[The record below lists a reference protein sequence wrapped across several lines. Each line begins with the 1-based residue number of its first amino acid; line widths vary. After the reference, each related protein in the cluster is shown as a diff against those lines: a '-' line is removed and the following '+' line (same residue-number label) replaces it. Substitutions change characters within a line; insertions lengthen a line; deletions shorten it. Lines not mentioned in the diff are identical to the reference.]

1 MTHTFLLRPGSWS
14 AQGRYF
20 DARYR
25 LQTVRGELVVRHEPL
40 HWFVAGALELAESG
54 QRLNLACMV
63 APSNG
68 GAAATWSCA
77 LPGLGD
83 LEGSW
88 ELAGRR
94 MFSSYRS
101 RDGAHAGQATF
112 TRQGETAYLA
122 EGELRRADAIVC
134 SWALTLRP
142 QATGA

>member
-14 AQGRYF
+14 VQGRYF

-25 LQTVRGELVVRHEPL
+25 LQSVRGDLVVRHEPL
-40 HWFVAGALELAESG
+40 HWFVAGALGLAESG
-54 QRLNLACMV
+54 KRLDLACTV

-68 GAAATWSCA
+68 GAAASWSCA
-77 LPGLGD
+77 LPGLGE

-112 TRQGETAYLA
+112 TRQGDTVYLV
-122 EGELRRADAIVC
+122 EGELRRGNDIVC
-134 SWALTLRP
+134 SWEIRLR
-142 QATGA
+142 TIR

>member
-1 MTHTFLLRPGSWS
+1 MIHSFLLRPGAWS

-25 LQTVRGELVVRHEPL
+25 LQSVRGDLVVRHEPL
-40 HWFVAGALELAESG
+40 HWFLQGALELAESG
-54 QRLNLACMV
+54 KRIDLACTV
-63 APSNG
+63 APSKG
-68 GAAATWSCA
+68 GASATWSCA
-77 LPGLGD
+77 LPGLGE

-112 TRQGETAYLA
+112 TRQGDTVYLV
-122 EGELRRADAIVC
+122 EGELRRGNDIVC
-134 SWALTLRP
+134 SWEIRLR
-142 QATGA
+142 TIR